1 MYTVCIDACRGS
13 YYTNPLSMI
22 TDIVC
27 VCVGIQCTCVHCVFV
42 RQVIAIAVKIIGEKN
57 PYYNWHNKRFI
68 FQKQPFP
75 FFQWSKCLLMEE
87 YQSLKLFFRLTVYN

>member
-42 RQVIAIAVKIIGEKN
+42 RQVITIAVKIIGEKTLIIIGTIRDLYSKNN
-57 PYYNWHNKRFI
+57 P
-68 FQKQPFP
+68 
-75 FFQWSKCLLMEE
+75 
-87 YQSLKLFFRLTVYN
+87 SLSSNGVSAC